1 MRTINVGTVSSP
13 AANTLLY
20 NFLHTIGADT
30 LETNEGAAALRSFNK
45 YARFARQSFGWP
57 EATISKQ
64 IIPDVRVRAI
74 NVTNGGSGYDSGAT
88 VAFSGGG
95 GSGATA
101 TATTNSDE
109 EVNGI
114 AVTAAGTG
122 YTSAPTVTINAVSG
136 GSGATATAVVVGYI
150 DYGSTIGDTGTV
162 SELLKVTE
170 EDPLSANTVI
180 TNIPFQDLHE
190 SGSEYGL
197 ALLLN
202 RSSTAPVWA
211 TYRYAEDVYV
221 ETGSESGNQKG
232 AMPYV
237 WSEYVVMGAYADW
250 LRASEQH
257 EKARVILKEAR
268 EMLMLEVEEQ
278 ERQGRSYQPTEIHT
292 HHSTTNIR

>member
-20 NFLHTIGADT
+20 NFLHTLGADE

-45 YARFARQSFGWP
+45 YARLARQSFGWP

-74 NVTNGGSGYDSGAT
+74 NVTNGGTGYTSAPT
-88 VAFSGGG
+88 VTFTGGG

-101 TATTNSDE
+101 TATLNNDG

-122 YTSAPTVTINAVSG
+122 YTGAPTIGFTDEND
-136 GSGATATAVVVGYI
+136 GSGATATAVVIGYI

-162 SELLKVTE
+162 SELLKVTK
-170 EDPLSANTVI
+170 EDPLSANTTI
-180 TNIPFQDLHE
+180 TNIPFQELHE
-190 SGSEYGL
+190 AGSDYGL

-211 TYRYAEDVYV
+211 TYRYAEDIYV
-221 ETGSESGNQKG
+221 ETGSETGNQKG
-232 AMPYV
+232 AMPYI

-257 EKARVILKEAR
+257 EKARVILKEAND
-268 EMLMLEVEEQ
+268 MLMLEIVEQ

-292 HHSTTNIR
+292 HQSTTSIR